1 MHGCIW
7 ARSILSCIIALL
19 VCAPSIASALVL
31 PDGRG
36 YELVSPRS
44 SGGGGVFPLSGLTH
58 SLEQFGRPMQ
68 SAATGSAATYV
79 GEDFYQPRLGSLDQ
93 YISSRSS
100 VGWLTQNLTPG
111 VPSSAEQAVEVNRF
125 VGFSPDLSKAV
136 ISSQVSLTNEAPAG
150 FANLYLFQAGNVHP
164 LITHAPLHRN
174 LATFGHARYGESEDI
189 AELLFAGG
197 NNGTG
202 AVPAFSH
209 ILFEAND
216 ALTSAS
222 AYAPAA
228 VDGGEFENNLYE
240 WVDGSLRLVNV
251 LPNGETEPNAAF
263 GVDNGDTYDNGST
276 PSLDN
281 AVSADGSRIFWTDE
295 STGNLYVREN
305 GIKTV
310 LIAAGAEFQTA
321 SIDGS
326 VVVFTKE
333 ERLYEYNIVTET
345 TTELATGG
353 VQGIL
358 GASADASYV
367 YFVDMS
373 ILGETEGPIAGQ
385 PNLYLFHDGKL
396 TYIATLL
403 RADNRT
409 PNLYGT
415 SEPYGDWF
423 RTFAGRTAEVSPN
436 GEYVAFM
443 SKAKLTVYENKDASG
458 IGHDF
463 EVYLY
468 SFAAK
473 QLVCVS
479 CNTNGTPPIKDT
491 LLPPAT
497 GGVYEQ
503 RYLNNSGQLFF
514 STKDAVLPQDVNGNS
529 DVYEYEGGHIY
540 LLSPA
545 EAPEAEAVF
554 ADASENG
561 SDVYFTTEQSL
572 LPDGQGEMTALYD
585 ARVGGYEERPYQ
597 PLQCSSEAC
606 HSAPSTPQSFVP
618 PSSAVFTGAGNH
630 ISETSPS
637 AKAVRSAPLTQKQK
651 LALALRACNRRPK
664 PRRAACIRKARGKY
678 GLSGGKKK

>member
-1 MHGCIW
+1 M
-7 ARSILSCIIALL
+7 L
-19 VCAPSIASALVL
+19 VCICCVLFAPGISSALVL
-31 PDGRG
+31 PDSRG

-44 SGGGGVFPLSGLTH
+44 PGGGGVFPLSGLTH

-68 SAATGSAATYV
+68 SAATGSTVTYV
-79 GEDFYQPRLGSLDQ
+79 GEDFYLPRLGSLDQ
-93 YISSRSS
+93 YASSLGP

-111 VPSSAEQAVEVNRF
+111 VPSSAEQALAANRF
-125 VGFSPDLSKAV
+125 VGFSPDLSRAV
-136 ISSQVSLTNEAPAG
+136 ISSRISLTEEAPTG
-150 FANLYLFQAGNVHP
+150 FANLYLFQGGNVRP
-164 LITHAPLHRN
+164 LITGAPLHRSPT
-174 LATFGHARYGESEDI
+174 TFGHARYGQSEDI

-197 NNGTG
+197 NNGTNV
-202 AVPAFSH
+202 APAFSH

-216 ALTSAS
+216 ALTPANIFAS
-222 AYAPAA
+222 AAI
-228 VDGGEFENNLYE
+228 DGGELENNLYE
-240 WVDGSLRLVNV
+240 WFDGSLRLVNV

-263 GVDNGDTYDNGST
+263 GIDNGDTYNIGLGSM
-276 PSLDN
+276 PSLAN
-281 AVSADGSRIFWTDE
+281 VISADGSRIFWTDE
-295 STGNLYVREN
+295 NTGNLYVRED
-305 GIKTV
+305 GKRTV

-321 SIDGS
+321 SVDGS
-326 VVVFTKE
+326 IVVFTKE
-333 ERLYEYNIVTET
+333 ERLYEYNTVTEST
-345 TTELATGG
+345 AELAAGG

-358 GASADASYV
+358 GTSADASYV
-367 YFVDMS
+367 YFVDMDA
-373 ILGETEGPIAGQ
+373 LGEIEGPVAEQ
-385 PNLYLFHDGKL
+385 PNLYLSHGGKL
-396 TYIATLL
+396 TYIVTLS

-443 SKAKLTVYENKDASG
+443 SKAKLTAYENKDASG
-458 IGHDF
+458 IGRDY

-468 SFAAK
+468 SLAAK

-479 CNTNGTPPIKDT
+479 CNTNGTSPTRDT
-491 LLPPAT
+491 LLPSAT
-497 GGVYEQ
+497 NGVYEQ
-503 RYLNNSGQLFF
+503 RYLNNGGQLFF

-561 SDVYFTTEQSL
+561 NDVYFTTEQSL

-585 ARVGGYEERPYQ
+585 ARVGGYEEKPYQ

-606 HSAPSTPQSFVP
+606 HSGPSTPQSFVP
-618 PSSAVFTGAGNH
+618 PSSAVFTGAGNP
-630 ISETSPS
+630 ISTTSPS
-637 AKAVRSAPLTQKQK
+637 AKTVRSAPLARKQK
-651 LALALRACNRRPK
+651 LALALRACNRRSK